1 MVIANLIVILPTNL
15 IIIFSKTKFFMKK
28 LDCLGISSYY
38 EELPRGEKDGFV
50 RDVAEAI
57 GQSTSNVRLKM
68 KNGRW
73 GKTEVPTINE
83 VIERREG

>member
-1 MVIANLIVILPTNL
+1 
-15 IIIFSKTKFFMKK
+15 MKK

-38 EELPRGEKDGFV
+38 EDLPRGEKDGFV

>member
-1 MVIANLIVILPTNL
+1 MIFF
-15 IIIFSKTKFFMKK
+15 IINKRFMEKVNSM
-28 LDCLGISSYY
+28 GISSYY
-38 EELPRGEKDGFV
+38 ESLKRGEKDGFV
-50 RDVAEAI
+50 REVADAI

-83 VIERREG
+83 IIERKESVVYA

>member
-1 MVIANLIVILPTNL
+1 
-15 IIIFSKTKFFMKK
+15 MKK
-28 LDCLGISSYY
+28 LDCWGISSYY
-38 EELPRGEKDGFV
+38 EGLPRGEKDSFV

-73 GKTEVPTINE
+73 GKTEVPIIAE
-83 VIERREG
+83 IIEKREG

>member
-1 MVIANLIVILPTNL
+1 MLTNL
-15 IIIFSKTKFFMKK
+15 IIIFSKTKNFMEKM
-28 LDCLGISSYY
+28 DCMGISSYY
-38 EELPRGEKDGFV
+38 ENLPRGEKDGFV

-57 GQSTSNVRLKM
+57 GQSTTNVRLKM

-73 GKTEVPTINE
+73 RRTEIPSITE

>member
-1 MVIANLIVILPTNL
+1 MDG
-15 IIIFSKTKFFMKK
+15 M
-28 LDCLGISSYY
+28 GITSYY
-38 EELPRGEKDGFV
+38 DGLPFGGKDGFV

-73 GKTEVPTINE
+73 SKAELPIVNQ
-83 VIERREG
+83 VIEERRH

>member
-1 MVIANLIVILPTNL
+1 MRKI
-15 IIIFSKTKFFMKK
+15 
-28 LDCLGISSYY
+28 DCLGISSYY
-38 EELPRGEKDGFV
+38 ENLARGDKDGFV

-57 GQSTSNVRLKM
+57 GQSTTNVRLKM

-73 GKTEVPTINE
+73 GKTEVPIITD

>member
-1 MVIANLIVILPTNL
+1 MVITNLIVILPTNL

-38 EELPRGEKDGFV
+38 EGLPRGEKDGFV

-73 GKTEVPTINE
+73 GKTEVPIINE